1 MRGEKVIAGRIVK
14 IFICLTTM
22 MIMTPLWQTDNAR
35 AGAKQRTPIDR
46 EQPIQ
51 IVSDRL
57 EAYHEKRM
65 VVFTGN
71 AVATQGE
78 RTIRSDRLTLYY
90 REDKKTAGRSK
101 AETEGIGNLDK
112 VEATGH
118 VTITEGDR
126 IVTGE
131 EAVFDQEAQKITV
144 TGNAVMREGANIIRG
159 DRIVVFLDENRG
171 VVDSVNNKRVTATIY
186 PGETQKKKP

>member
-1 MRGEKVIAGRIVK
+1 VIAGRIVK
-14 IFICLTTM
+14 IFICLTM
-22 MIMTPLWQTDNAR
+22 MMTPLWQTDNAR

-71 AVATQGE
+71 AVATQGQ

-90 REDKKTAGRSK
+90 KEDKKTAGRSK
-101 AETEGIGNLDK
+101 AETEGPGNLDK
-112 VEATGH
+112 VEAKGH

-131 EAVFDQEAQKITV
+131 EAVFDQEAQKITM
-144 TGNAVMREGANIIRG
+144 TGNAVMQEGANIIRG
-159 DRIVVFLDENRG
+159 DRIIVFLYENRG
-171 VVDSVNNKRVTATIY
+171 VVDSAENKRVTATIY
-186 PGETQKKKP
+186 PGETREKKP